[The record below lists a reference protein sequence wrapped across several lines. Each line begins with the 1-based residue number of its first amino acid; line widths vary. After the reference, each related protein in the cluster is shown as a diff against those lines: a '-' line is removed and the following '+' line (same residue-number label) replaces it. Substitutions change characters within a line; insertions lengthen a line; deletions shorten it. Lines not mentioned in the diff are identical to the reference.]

1 MFEPPIQPSLVATL
15 NRPVSSSGPQKEIN
29 LRFVQRN
36 QTVTM
41 CLEPMAEG
49 DNEVQLV
56 PPAVATIALC
66 QQVGG
71 QAVNMISKQA
81 ESGLLKMPGG

>member
-1 MFEPPIQPSLVATL
+1 MFEPPMQPSPVTTL
-15 NRPVSSSGPQKEIN
+15 NRAVSPPGPQKGIN
-29 LRFVQRN
+29 LCFVQRN

-49 DNEVQLV
+49 DDEVQLV
-56 PPAVATIALC
+56 PRAVATIALC

-71 QAVNMISKQA
+71 KAVNIISKQA
-81 ESGLLKMPGG
+81 ESGLLKIPRG

>member
-1 MFEPPIQPSLVATL
+1 MQQSPVATL
-15 NRPVSSSGPQKEIN
+15 NRPVSPSGAQEEIN

-36 QTVTM
+36 QTVTL

-49 DNEVQLV
+49 DNDAQLV

-66 QQVGG
+66 QQVGR
-71 QAVNMISKQA
+71 QTVNMISKQA
-81 ESGLLKMPGG
+81 ESGLLKMPRG